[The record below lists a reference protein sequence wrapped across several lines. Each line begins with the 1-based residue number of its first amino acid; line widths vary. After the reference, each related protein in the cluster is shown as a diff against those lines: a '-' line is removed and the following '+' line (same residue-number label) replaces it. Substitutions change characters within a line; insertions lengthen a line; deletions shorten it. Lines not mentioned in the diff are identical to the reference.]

1 MNILELQQA
10 RRQRALNRLA
20 ASAPTITA
28 PIRDSFHTAPG
39 YRELA
44 VEYSCVPDPLY
55 PWDPAVLRAIWTF
68 DPRVV
73 PLWVR
78 DIYLSPADT
87 GEPEVVVFGRHG
99 IGVTIDTPVG
109 QPIPMP
115 CTMPSMPCQGVSF
128 KAPSTVILVWHS
140 GLFGYT
146 HPKYVD
152 LPGEYMP
159 FDMGL
164 YHYLR
169 ASYLDNA
176 TSKEVI
182 FDVVEGQRL
191 RHEKLKSRINAEFE
205 YRMKD
210 VGQYVDKQLE
220 RVSEQDWA
228 EHLLSDNK
236 RSTKPS
242 VYLGQ

>member
-1 MNILELQQA
+1 LDILGLQEAKRQQA
-10 RRQRALNRLA
+10 IKRLA

-39 YRELA
+39 YRELS
-44 VEYSCVPDPLY
+44 VEYSCIPDPLY
-55 PWDPAVLRAIWTF
+55 PWDPAVLKAIWTF

-78 DIYLSPADT
+78 DVYLSPADT

-99 IGVTIDTPVG
+99 IGITIDNPST
-109 QPIPMP
+109 QPTPMP

-146 HPKYVD
+146 QQHVD

-176 TSKEVI
+176 TSKDVI
-182 FDVVEGQRL
+182 YDVVEGQRL
-191 RHEKLKSRINAEFE
+191 RHEKLKQRINEELE

-210 VGQYVDKQLE
+210 VGQYADKQLE
-220 RVSEQDWA
+220 KVSEQDWA
-228 EHLLSDNK
+228 EHLLADKPQN
-236 RSTKPS
+236 TKS
-242 VYLGQ
+242 RVYLGQ